1 MAIGILAKLKIQKDK
16 IDEFEAAFTELMAVV
31 KEHEPGNV
39 YYTLNRSRE
48 EVGTYY
54 VMEQYVDQAAV
65 DAHGKSDAFKAV
77 NARLGPLV
85 AAQPEIELLDSV

>member
-1 MAIGILAKLKIQKDK
+1 MAIGILAKLKIKEDQ
-16 IDEFEAAFTELMAVV
+16 IEVFEEAFRELMAVV

-48 EVGTYY
+48 ESGTYY

-77 NARLGPLV
+77 NAKLGPCV
-85 AAQPEIELLDSV
+85 AAPPEIELLDCV